1 MSVVATEFSVWN
13 LALHLSCNTMG
24 RPFLALVSEPISNP
38 ARSSARSDDEGGRAS
53 TRPSVADDKALLERV
68 LARDQ
73 SAMAE
78 LFDRY
83 SGMAYSVAMRV
94 VKDAAQAEDVMQDVF
109 FQVWQNPKA
118 FISDRGSLGAWLAV
132 VVRNRAIDVI
142 RRRKPS
148 EAVEDVVLA
157 ASTNVAAEVEHRTL
171 IERVRNAMK
180 DLPPEQR
187 ESVELAFFEGMT
199 HAEIAEKKGEPLGT
213 VKTRIRTALMSV
225 RKAFKA

>member
-1 MSVVATEFSVWN
+1 MQYNWARRSWFFIR
-13 LALHLSCNTMG
+13 ALL
-24 RPFLALVSEPISNP
+24 PEPIPNP
-38 ARSSARSDDEGGRAS
+38 MPPSARSDHESGSGNLRSA
-53 TRPSVADDKALLERV
+53 AEDKVLLDRV

-83 SGMAYSVAMRV
+83 SGMAYSVALRV
-94 VKDAAQAEDVMQDVF
+94 VKDSAQAEDVMQDVF
-109 FQVWQNPKA
+109 FQVWQNPRA
-118 FISDRGSLGAWLAV
+118 FVSDRGSLGAWLAV
-132 VVRNRAIDVI
+132 VVRNRAIDAI

-148 EAVEDVVLA
+148 DPVEDVVLP
-157 ASTNVAAEVEHRTL
+157 SPTNVAAEVEHRTML
-171 IERVRNAMK
+171 DRVRTAMK

-225 RKAFKA
+225 RKAVRA